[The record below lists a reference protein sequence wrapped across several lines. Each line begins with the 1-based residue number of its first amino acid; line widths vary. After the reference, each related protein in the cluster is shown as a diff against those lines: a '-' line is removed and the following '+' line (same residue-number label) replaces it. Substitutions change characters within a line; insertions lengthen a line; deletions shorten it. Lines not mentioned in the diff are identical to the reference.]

1 MKNYRKF
8 MVALCVIIILCSM
21 AMALIGCEKEEEIPW
36 WKDKSNIEVIF
47 EDERTVEKVQ
57 YSSIKNIDKLNFTY
71 YIDSQTTKEY
81 IPNMRLT
88 YKGEDQDVIIHYYK
102 KYYYEYDYI
111 KQEYIMD
118 KPLPLGKVGEPGRYL
133 VIVEFYRD
141 PKDLEHYDNCIYQE
155 YIYIDVNWQE

>member
-1 MKNYRKF
+1 MKKCRKF
-8 MVALCVIIILCSM
+8 MVAICVIVILCSM

-36 WKDKSNIEVIF
+36 WKDYDNIVLIL

-155 YIYIDVNWQE
+155 YIYIDVIWQE

>member
-8 MVALCVIIILCSM
+8 LTMICVIVILCTM
-21 AMALIGCEKEEEIPW
+21 AIALIGCEKEEEIPW
-36 WKDKSNIEVIF
+36 WKD
-47 EDERTVEKVQ
+47 EDNVELILEDSRTVEKVQ
-57 YSSIKNIDKLNFTY
+57 VSKYTQGKVHFTY

-155 YIYIDVNWQE
+155 YIYIDVIWQE

>member
-8 MVALCVIIILCSM
+8 LTMICVIVILCTM
-21 AMALIGCEKEEEIPW
+21 AIALIGCEKEEEIPW
-36 WKDKSNIEVIF
+36 WKD
-47 EDERTVEKVQ
+47 EDNVELILEDSRTVEKVQ
-57 YSSIKNIDKLNFTY
+57 VSKYTQGKVHFTY

-155 YIYIDVNWQE
+155 YIYIDDIWQE

>member
-1 MKNYRKF
+1 MKKYRKF
-8 MVALCVIIILCSM
+8 MVALCIIVILCSM

-36 WKDKSNIEVIF
+36 WKD
-47 EDERTVEKVQ
+47 EDNVELILEDLRTVEKVQ
-57 YSSIKNIDKLNFTY
+57 VSKYTQGKVHFTY

-102 KYYYEYDYI
+102 KYYYEYDYL

-118 KPLPLGKVGEPGRYL
+118 KPLPLGKIKEPGRYQ
-133 VIVEFYRD
+133 VIVEFYQD
-141 PKDLEHYDNCIYQE
+141 PKDLEHYENRVYKE
-155 YIYIDVNWQE
+155 YINIDVIWKE

>member
-1 MKNYRKF
+1 MKKYQKF
-8 MVALCVIIILCSM
+8 MVALCIIVILCSM

-36 WKDKSNIEVIF
+36 WKD
-47 EDERTVEKVQ
+47 EDNVELILEDSRTVEKVQ
-57 YSSIKNIDKLNFTY
+57 VSKYTQGKVHFTY

-102 KYYYEYDYI
+102 KYYYEYDYL

-118 KPLPLGKVGEPGRYL
+118 KPLPLGKIKEPGRYQ
-133 VIVEFYRD
+133 VIVEFYQD
-141 PKDLEHYDNCIYQE
+141 PKDLEHYENRVYKE
-155 YIYIDVNWQE
+155 YINIDVIWKE

>member
-1 MKNYRKF
+1 MKKCRKY
-8 MVALCVIIILCSM
+8 MVMICVIIILCSM

-36 WKDKSNIEVIF
+36 WKD
-47 EDERTVEKVQ
+47 EDNVELILEDSRTVEKVQ
-57 YSSIKNIDKLNFTY
+57 VSKYTQGKVHFTY

-88 YKGEDQDVIIHYYK
+88 YKGEDQDVITHYYK

-118 KPLPLGKVGEPGRYL
+118 KPLPLGKIKEPGRFQ

-141 PKDLEHYDNCIYQE
+141 PKDLEHYDNCIYEE
-155 YIYIDVNWQE
+155 YINIDVIWKE

>member
-1 MKNYRKF
+1 

>member
-8 MVALCVIIILCSM
+8 LVMICVIVILCSM

-36 WKDKSNIEVIF
+36 WKD
-47 EDERTVEKVQ
+47 EDNVELILEDSRTVEKVQ
-57 YSSIKNIDKLNFTY
+57 VSKYTQGKVHFTY

-118 KPLPLGKVGEPGRYL
+118 KPLPLGKIKEPGRFQ

-155 YIYIDVNWQE
+155 YIYIDVIWQE

>member
-8 MVALCVIIILCSM
+8 LVMLCVIVILCSM

-36 WKDKSNIEVIF
+36 WKD
-47 EDERTVEKVQ
+47 EDNVELILEDSRTVEKVQ
-57 YSSIKNIDKLNFTY
+57 VSKYTQGKVHFTY

-155 YIYIDVNWQE
+155 YIYIDVIWQE

>member
-8 MVALCVIIILCSM
+8 LTMICVIVILCSM

-36 WKDKSNIEVIF
+36 WKD
-47 EDERTVEKVQ
+47 EDNVELILEDSRTVEKVQ
-57 YSSIKNIDKLNFTY
+57 VSKYTQGKVHFTY

-102 KYYYEYDYI
+102 KYYYEYDYL

-118 KPLPLGKVGEPGRYL
+118 KPQPLGKIKEPGRFQ
-133 VIVEFYRD
+133 VIVEFYQD
-141 PKDLEHYDNCIYQE
+141 PKDLEHYDNCVYEE
-155 YIYIDVNWQE
+155 YINIDVIWKE